1 MEKPMREC
9 NKVGCHELI
18 PFDQSYCDHHL
29 DFGKRESNKAY
40 DFIRNRKDKQ
50 YRRIYQSSRWQHLRR
65 QVLLRD
71 GFLCQ
76 NCQRNGVIKTG
87 DVVDHIVELKDDMS
101 KAFDMDNLETLCH
114 KCHNHKTYITKQK
127 RGHKSPYQT

>member
-1 MEKPMREC
+1 M
-9 NKVGCHELI
+9 
-18 PFDQSYCDHHL
+18 
-29 DFGKRESNKAY
+29 
-40 DFIRNRKDKQ
+40 
-50 YRRIYQSSRWQHLRR
+50 
-65 QVLLRD
+65 LLRD

-114 KCHNHKTYITKQK
+114 KCHNYKTYITKQK
-127 RGHKSPYQT
+127 REHKSPYKT